1 MNVYFFY
8 PNEYEHLY
16 NCSIY
21 NINQIPI
28 EKRQHKL
35 LGIFFIILSTIYEV
49 LYIPC
54 LFSIFKRMKDSHC
67 YKIMFFIG
75 IIDMATI
82 LCPGFLTGYLGYFG
96 YVFCS
101 SPKLI
106 YFSGAYGF
114 FCWSTESTM
123 ELFLALNRCIELC
136 SSSLTKK
143 FFDELNNKIF
153 RQKLFIWFS
162 ISFLYGLG
170 VFIWSKPITFSS
182 IYFSWFFSP
191 HIGYINNNQEYENIF
206 HSIHNLII
214 VFFLLITYFT
224 FYIIFKIKTK
234 QGGVEYNQQ
243 TFSEKKIFL
252 QVFLI
257 SLFNAVAASIYVFMQ
272 YIHINEIIIIVG
284 QICWLNAHGIPPII
298 YLTMNKSIQQDCIKM
313 LKKIIKRIL
322 FKQTNSIHPSNI
334 RPLKKEMVNLSI
346 PNQLEINRN

>member
-143 FFDELNNKIF
+143 FFDGK
-153 RQKLFIWFS
+153 KLFIWFS

-182 IYFSWFFSP
+182 IYFSWFFNP
-191 HIGYINNNQEYENIF
+191 HIGYINNNQ
-206 HSIHNLII
+206 
-214 VFFLLITYFT
+214 
-224 FYIIFKIKTK
+224 
-234 QGGVEYNQQ
+234 
-243 TFSEKKIFL
+243 IFL

-298 YLTMNKSIQQDCIKM
+298 YLTMNKSIQRDCIKM
-313 LKKIIKRIL
+313 LKTLIKKIL